1 METRRLK
8 NIAILILLLLN
19 GFLLL
24 LLGYQELVGLHAE
37 QEAMAELK
45 VLFASEELT
54 LDLESSSVGRSL
66 SPLTLA
72 RKMESEASIA
82 AFLLGETA
90 SMRSEGGGI
99 YSYSTNTGT
108 VQFRLG
114 GGFDTVRFS
123 RPVEDA
129 QTFVRQ
135 FCDKFGYE
143 DISGELVNGSGSLTA
158 TQYVARVP
166 IFGCEVTLTF
176 ENGSLVSAAGA
187 HIDLGDAQTEREEPL
202 SGVSVLARFFDHRN
216 REGIVCREVNGLMCV
231 YQLQSGSDLP
241 RLLPVWIVETDTY
254 SYLVDGMTGRVSRK

>member
-19 GFLLL
+19 VFLLL
-24 LLGYQELVGLHAE
+24 LLGYQELMGIHAE

-54 LDLESSSVGRSL
+54 LALESSSVESSL
-66 SPLTLA
+66 SPLTLT
-72 RKMESEASIA
+72 RKMDSEASIA

-99 YSYSTNTGT
+99 CSYSTETGM
-108 VQFRLG
+108 VQFRSG

-129 QTFVRQ
+129 QSFARQ

-143 DISGELVNGSGSLTA
+143 DISGDVVNGTGSLTA

-166 IFGCEVTLTF
+166 ILGCEVTLSF
-176 ENGSLVSAAGA
+176 QNGNLVSAAGA
-187 HIDLGDAQTEREEPL
+187 HIDLGDAQTERNEPL

-216 REGIVCREVNGLMCV
+216 REGIVCREVNGLKCV
-231 YQLQSGSDLP
+231 YQLQSGSNLP
-241 RLLPVWIVETDTY
+241 RLQPVWIVETDAY
-254 SYLVDGMTGRVSRK
+254 SYLVDGMTGKVSRK